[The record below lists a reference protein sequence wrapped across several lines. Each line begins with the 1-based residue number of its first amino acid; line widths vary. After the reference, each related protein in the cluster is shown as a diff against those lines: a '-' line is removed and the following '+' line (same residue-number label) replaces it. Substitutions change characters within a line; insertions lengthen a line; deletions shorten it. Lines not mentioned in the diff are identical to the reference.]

1 MGVPQPFPT
10 IVSVIVKEY
19 ICTTW
24 KSIKLNLLWLNL
36 SSTFP
41 RSSTQFTPHLR
52 CVAAIAGERQRQT
65 LTLTNKSDRDACY
78 QLKTT
83 CVARYAV
90 LPNQALIAVG
100 SSAEVEIVM
109 MIERDSLPP
118 PDSFQDHI
126 SSSRLPLKR
135 TPPKMSTHFGS
146 GRGLGASCSRMS
158 FAVHELFLPK
168 PR

>member
-10 IVSVIVKEY
+10 IVSVIVIEY
-19 ICTTW
+19 TCTTW

-65 LTLTNKSDRDACY
+65 LTLTNKLDRDACY

-109 MIERDSLPP
+109 MIEMDSLPP
-118 PDSFQDHI
+118 PDSLQDHFLIQAAFKEDPAEDVNAFWKRARPRSELFQDEFC
-126 SSSRLPLKR
+126 SS
-135 TPPKMSTHFGS
+135 
-146 GRGLGASCSRMS
+146 
-158 FAVHELFLPK
+158 
-168 PR
+168 